1 MIRTVRHVGI
11 VVKKID
17 DVLPFYQNLL
27 GLKLEKRAHEP
38 EEFVNRLLGLSHC
51 KLITVKLAAEE
62 GETVIE
68 LLEFASHSGNQA
80 ALPELTCTGITHIAF
95 TVKNLDEL
103 YQKLTLA
110 GIAFISPP
118 LKSPDGY
125 AKVAFCRDPAGNYL
139 ELVEVLS

>member
-17 DVLPFYQNLL
+17 DLLPFYRDLL
-27 GLKLEKRAHEP
+27 GLKLVKKAYEP
-38 EEFVNRLLGLSHC
+38 EEFASSLLGLSHC
-51 KLITVKLAAEE
+51 QLITIKLAAEE
-62 GETVIE
+62 GETLIE
-68 LLEFASHSGNQA
+68 LLEFASHPGNNEA
-80 ALPELTCTGITHIAF
+80 DPELTSPGITHIAF

-110 GIAFISPP
+110 GIASISPP
-118 LKSPDGY
+118 SKSPDGF

-139 ELVEVLS
+139 ELVEALS

>member
-17 DVLPFYQNLL
+17 DLLPFYRDLL
-27 GLKLEKRAHEP
+27 GLKLVKKAHEP
-38 EEFVNRLLGLSHC
+38 EKFVSSLIGISHC
-51 KLITVKLAAEE
+51 QLITVKLAAEK
-62 GETVIE
+62 GETLIE
-68 LLEFASHSGNQA
+68 LLEFASHPGNQA
-80 ALPELTCTGITHIAF
+80 ADPELTRPGITHIAF

-103 YQKLTLA
+103 YQKLTVA

-118 LKSPDGY
+118 LKSPDGF
-125 AKVAFCRDPAGNYL
+125 AKVAFCQDPAGNYL

>member
-17 DVLPFYQNLL
+17 TVLPFYRDLL
-27 GLKLEKRAHEP
+27 GLKLVKKAHEP
-38 EEFVNRLLGLSHC
+38 EDFARSLLGLSHC
-51 KLITVKLAAEE
+51 QLITVKLATDE
-62 GETVIE
+62 GETLIE
-68 LLEFASHSGNQA
+68 LLEFASHPDSHA
-80 ALPELTCTGITHIAF
+80 ADPELTSLGITHIAF
-95 TVKNLDEL
+95 TVRNLDEL

-118 LKSPDGY
+118 SKSPDGI

-139 ELVEVLS
+139 ELVEALS